1 MGCRVQLSRCVHV
14 IRVSHLTA
22 FVLVYVLIFL
32 VANVV
37 VLKAYWEQRQRELEE
52 QRQWRQLAAQPVRK
66 PLGGAEAFLQRLQNS
81 VRGSRRPA
89 VFTCADFPTLAVGRR
104 LGFGWSKE
112 VFEATYGG
120 RSAAVKTVNV
130 EGRDMRL
137 CREAGAN
144 YTECYRRTADKLFR
158 EVKLLHQLRHP
169 AIVELYGFCLSL
181 GRGENSVVAVVT
193 ELGEPLSQL
202 ALLQLSWERRLRLA
216 LDAAGLL
223 AYLAVSP
230 LGPAA
235 LSDLRLEQFLLSGG
249 RLKLTDLDDLQL
261 GEPRCT
267 GPDVCLLPPPAAASA
282 ALTRCTAGRCQG
294 YNARRNQA
302 LAGERLFGPL
312 LLQGVPAPLNAS
324 VTALLASCSAAQLSP
339 TELSG
344 RATELLKLFQRH
356 GYGVTDTGSAVYE
369 AVPNATLPGHNY
381 RCAQSSELGRCWL
394 SVSGP
399 REASALCSADRR
411 CEGYVITN
419 VTTWTGRLMT
429 HFKTRIVTG
438 EVVPEFNSTLYIR
451 QSVR

>member
-120 RSAAVKTVNV
+120 RSAAVKT
-130 EGRDMRL
+130 
-137 CREAGAN
+137 
-144 YTECYRRTADKLFR
+144 
-158 EVKLLHQLRHP
+158 
-169 AIVELYGFCLSL
+169 LYGFCLSL

-216 LDAAGLL
+216 LDAAELL

-302 LAGERLFGPL
+302 LAGERLLGPL